1 MRGALLS
8 SSSSEEKGALRA
20 AIVAARARLTPEE
33 RQARSLVIARRVEAL
48 DAVRAART
56 LAAYAALG
64 AEVDPSPLVEVAA
77 ARGVRV
83 VFPRVVPGDRRL
95 SFASCAPGEL
105 QRGALG
111 AGEPPPGALDVPL
124 DAIDAVI
131 LPGVAFTPDGH
142 RLGRGGGYY
151 DATLAAMPR
160 ALKVGLAFD
169 LQIVPSL
176 PFEAHDVRLD
186 AIATELR
193 LLLSRG
199 VSI

>member
-1 MRGALLS
+1 MS
-8 SSSSEEKGALRA
+8 SSSSEPKRALRA

-33 RQARSLVIARRVEAL
+33 RWARSLAIARRAETL
-48 DAVRAART
+48 DGVRAART

-64 AEVDPSPLVEVAA
+64 AEVDPAPLVEAAA

-83 VFPRVVPGDRRL
+83 VFPRAVPGDRRL
-95 SFASCAPGEL
+95 SFASCAPEEL
-105 QRGALG
+105 QRGSLG
-111 AGEPPPGALDVPL
+111 VGEPPPGALDVPL

-193 LLLSRG
+193 LFLAG
-199 VSI
+199 GDSI